1 MKENRFYEVK
11 EQITNTFLKTVSA
24 FANFS
29 GGVIQFGISDNW
41 EIVGVK
47 DPKSVCLDIENRIND
62 SIDPIP
68 MYQLS
73 IDEKTNVITLK
84 VEEGAFKPYY
94 YRGKAYKRNDTTT
107 VEMDR
112 IELNRLILE
121 GEGRFFDELPS
132 GDQNLKFSVLEEK
145 MKKTLHISELN
156 QDILKTIGL
165 LDMYGRYNNAAAL
178 LADQNSFSGIDA
190 ARFGETIDVILDRET
205 FENKSILK
213 QYDEAFHLFHK
224 YYQYEVIE
232 GSVRKTVQK
241 IPEKA
246 FREAVANAL
255 VHRTWDIRSQIRIAM
270 FDNRIEIF
278 SPGGLPAGMTEK
290 EYLGG
295 RVSVLRN
302 PVIGN
307 VFFRMHIIESFGTG
321 VRRMNQAYSDS
332 STKPSYAFTPNSIT
346 VILPVIQTVQNL
358 TADEMRVYQIMS
370 AVEKSSSRV
379 IEETGF
385 SKSKTLRLL
394 SDLVRKGYIIKTG
407 NGRGT
412 RYSLLKP

>member
-29 GGVIQFGISDNW
+29 GGVIQFGISDDW
-41 EIVGVK
+41 KIVGIK

-132 GDQNLKFSVLEEK
+132 GDQNLKFSILEEK
-145 MKKTLHISELN
+145 MKETLHISEIN
-156 QDILKTIGL
+156 QDVLKTIGL
-165 LDMYGRYNNAAAL
+165 LDMNGRYNNAAAL
-178 LADQNSFSGIDA
+178 LADQNSFSGIDV

-213 QYDEAFHLFHK
+213 QYDEAFHLFQK

-278 SPGGLPAGMTEK
+278 SPGGLPDGMTEK
-290 EYLGG
+290 EYLSG

-346 VILPVIQTVQNL
+346 VILPVIQTVQDL
-358 TADEMRVYQIMS
+358 TVDELRVYQIMS

>member
-213 QYDEAFHLFHK
+213 QYDEAFHLFQK

-278 SPGGLPAGMTEK
+278 SPGVLPAGMTEK

>member
-1 MKENRFYEVK
+1 
-11 EQITNTFLKTVSA
+11 
-24 FANFS
+24 
-29 GGVIQFGISDNW
+29 
-41 EIVGVK
+41 
-47 DPKSVCLDIENRIND
+47 
-62 SIDPIP
+62 

-213 QYDEAFHLFHK
+213 QYDEAFHLFQK

>member
-213 QYDEAFHLFHK
+213 QYDEAFHLFQK